1 MREWMGR
8 GRMVALLTVLV
19 FAGTL
24 AGGWRL
30 AFGAG
35 SSEKLA
41 VADASQSAEKAV
53 APDFKLKNLQGKSVT
68 LSQFKGKCPVL
79 IEFFAT
85 YCEYCREAMP
95 KVASL
100 RKKIS
105 RKKLAILGI
114 DVGSEALERLKE
126 FEKENPSP
134 YPILY
139 DKGSVVT
146 KSYGVFGI
154 PKFVLVNERGEVEVN
169 YPAGVVPDNIEKY
182 LD

>member
-41 VADASQSAEKAV
+41 VADASQASGEAV
-53 APDFKLKNLQGKSVT
+53 APDFKLKDLQGQSIS
-68 LSQFKGKCPVL
+68 LSQYKGKRPVL
-79 IEFFAT
+79 LEFWAT
-85 YCEYCREAMP
+85 WCPYCMAARP

-105 RKKLAILGI
+105 SKQLAILSINVAAGG
-114 DVGSEALERLKE
+114 DSLEHVKR
-126 FEKENPSP
+126 FEKNHPSP

-139 DKGSVVT
+139 DKGSVVSN
-146 KSYGVFGI
+146 SYGVEGI
-154 PKFVLVNERGEVEVN
+154 PLFVVVNKQGDMVYRSHELPSNVE
-169 YPAGVVPDNIEKY
+169 EY
-182 LD
+182 LN